1 MSRPASAPSR
11 LSLLKGEAAYRTRYL
26 VNAYPVVYLPFAR
39 MRHRDNPDCPVSRGT
54 ELVLEAFGRAG
65 STYALYGFR
74 LAQPRGVRVAHHQH
88 ASAQIITAVRWGLPT
103 IVIVRP
109 PVDSALSHMAR
120 HRVPAR
126 AALRAWVRFHERILP
141 YRDGFVVTSF
151 AEMTRDFGAVIAR
164 ANERF
169 GTSFAVWESSP
180 ENEQRIFDAINQ
192 RNVDRFGT
200 GESVAKSQ
208 ALARP
213 TAARE
218 ALKERM
224 RAEVKSP
231 GLAALRARA
240 EGLYTALV
248 GSIPEAG
255 DESRPTLGSTIT

>member
-1 MSRPASAPSR
+1 MPSQKEMSRPASAPSR
-11 LSLLKGEAAYRTRYL
+11 LSLLAGEVAYRTRYR
-26 VNAYPVVYLPFAR
+26 VNAYPAVYLPLAR
-39 MRHRDNPDCPVSRGT
+39 VRHRDNPDCPVSRGT

-65 STYALYGFR
+65 STFALYGFR
-74 LAQPRGVRVAHHQH
+74 VAQPREVRVAHHTH
-88 ASAQIITAVRWGLPT
+88 ASAQVITAVRWGLPT

-120 HRVPAR
+120 HRVSAR
-126 AALRAWVRFHERILP
+126 AALQAWVRFHERILP
-141 YRDGFVVTSF
+141 YRAGFVVASF
-151 AEMTRDFGAVIAR
+151 GEMTRDFGAVVAR

-169 GTSFAVWESSP
+169 GTSYVVWESSP
-180 ENEQRIFDAINQ
+180 ENEQRIFALINQ

-224 RAEVKSP
+224 RDEVESP
-231 GLAALRARA
+231 KLATLLARA
-240 EGLYTALV
+240 EGLYTELV
-248 GSIPEAG
+248 GSDP
-255 DESRPTLGSTIT
+255 